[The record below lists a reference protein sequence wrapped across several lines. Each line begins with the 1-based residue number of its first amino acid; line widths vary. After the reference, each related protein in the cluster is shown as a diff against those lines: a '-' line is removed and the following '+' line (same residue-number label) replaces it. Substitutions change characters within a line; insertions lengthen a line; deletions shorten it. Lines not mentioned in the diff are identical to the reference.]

1 MAQAM
6 FEAGDAGAVK
16 ARRVPF
22 FIEFYRSAIGK
33 KYVMAISGMGMVL
46 FALGHMIGNLK
57 MYQSAEAHNGY
68 GEFLRRLLYPIVPK
82 YGFLW
87 LTRIGLLAF
96 VLVHMHAAYS
106 LTMMNRRA
114 RSVGYQSPRHYQA
127 ANFASRSMRISGIV
141 VLLYIVW
148 HLADLTWGWVN
159 PDFVYGKAYEN
170 TVASLNNPIVA
181 AFYIIANLALG
192 VHLLHGT
199 WSFFQT
205 VGWNNPRFN
214 KWRNLF
220 GYGITAAIVLG
231 NISFPLAIQLDIVG

>member
-127 ANFASRSMRISGIV
+127 ANFARRG
-141 VLLYIVW
+141 
-148 HLADLTWGWVN
+148 AG
-159 PDFVYGKAYEN
+159 
-170 TVASLNNPIVA
+170 
-181 AFYIIANLALG
+181 
-192 VHLLHGT
+192 
-199 WSFFQT
+199 
-205 VGWNNPRFN
+205 
-214 KWRNLF
+214 
-220 GYGITAAIVLG
+220 
-231 NISFPLAIQLDIVG
+231 

>member
-1 MAQAM
+1 
-6 FEAGDAGAVK
+6 
-16 ARRVPF
+16 
-22 FIEFYRSAIGK
+22 
-33 KYVMAISGMGMVL
+33 
-46 FALGHMIGNLK
+46 
-57 MYQSAEAHNGY
+57 
-68 GEFLRRLLYPIVPK
+68 
-82 YGFLW
+82 
-87 LTRIGLLAF
+87 
-96 VLVHMHAAYS
+96 
-106 LTMMNRRA
+106 
-114 RSVGYQSPRHYQA
+114 
-127 ANFASRSMRISGIV
+127 
-141 VLLYIVW
+141 
-148 HLADLTWGWVN
+148 VN

-170 TVASLNNPIVA
+170 TVASLNNPVVA